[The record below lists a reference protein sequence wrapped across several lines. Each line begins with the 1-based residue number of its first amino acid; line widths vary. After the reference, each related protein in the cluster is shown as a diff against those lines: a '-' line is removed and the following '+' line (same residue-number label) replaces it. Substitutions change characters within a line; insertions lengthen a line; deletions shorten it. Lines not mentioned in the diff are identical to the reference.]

1 MNSGWHSMGR
11 AQGAEGQGEYQAR
24 LVAKKK
30 LALSPHWWDSWNTF
44 TSKYVII
51 QTSLAN
57 MGFSYFSDT
66 GLIHQSPVKSEKVPI
81 LVAVR
86 FGVNLVHWHIKLYI
100 KLCLV
105 QGFVAV
111 R

>member
-1 MNSGWHSMGR
+1 
-11 AQGAEGQGEYQAR
+11 
-24 LVAKKK
+24 
-30 LALSPHWWDSWNTF
+30 
-44 TSKYVII
+44 
-51 QTSLAN
+51 

-66 GLIHQSPVKSEKVPI
+66 ELIHQSPVKSEKVPI
-81 LVAVR
+81 LVAVS